1 MCENAKI
8 LCPYCLT
15 REIDPAQAIC
25 SACYSKEDK
34 WERGSWDDLRKR
46 KNADE
51 IQMFTIAKKVD
62 EAFQIPENEAYP
74 LRSSLDLK
82 LPAARQLPQWGA
94 KPVPVA
100 LCGSSVYSQEMTSP
114 LGVTIFLLPERG
126 FLM

>member
-1 MCENAKI
+1 M
-8 LCPYCLT
+8 
-15 REIDPAQAIC
+15 
-25 SACYSKEDK
+25 S
-34 WERGSWDDLRKR
+34 
-46 KNADE
+46 
-51 IQMFTIAKKVD
+51 
-62 EAFQIPENEAYP
+62 AYP

-82 LPAARQLPQWGA
+82 LPAAQQLPQWGA

>member
-62 EAFQIPENEAYP
+62 EAFQIPENEAYACIEKHEMIQAEALEREMEAFHRRRILCMGWRYFP
-74 LRSSLDLK
+74 RLIAASS
-82 LPAARQLPQWGA
+82 
-94 KPVPVA
+94 
-100 LCGSSVYSQEMTSP
+100 
-114 LGVTIFLLPERG
+114 FLA
-126 FLM
+126 M